1 MKLTITNNGT
11 EPFFVAYSDM
21 YRLYNEDDYENDSV
35 VLQPDTSVT
44 IDNVEEILEIKP
56 LPEEV
61 DDDFSMDDL
70 RLDEED
76 SDENN
81 DENNDEDS
89 DDDLLLEESDSDE
102 QDVTLSQEDFDCIEQ
117 EADKPSR

>member
-1 MKLTITNNGT
+1 MKLTITNNGK

-56 LPEEV
+56 LPEGV
-61 DDDFSMDDL
+61 GDDSEEDFSMDDL
-70 RLDEED
+70 RLDEDD

-81 DENNDEDS
+81 DEDS
-89 DDDLLLEESDSDE
+89 DDLLLEESDSDD
-102 QDVTLSQEDFDCIEQ
+102 QDVTLSQEDFDLIEQ